1 MFDHVASEEGEEEGE
16 HATIEEE
23 ETVVGDELLRERAGC
38 AELEDEISSNS
49 GDGQEAA
56 KY

>member
-1 MFDHVASEEGEEEGE
+1 MFDHVASEEGEEEGN
-16 HATIEEE
+16 HPAIEEE

-49 GDGQEAA
+49 CDGQEAA